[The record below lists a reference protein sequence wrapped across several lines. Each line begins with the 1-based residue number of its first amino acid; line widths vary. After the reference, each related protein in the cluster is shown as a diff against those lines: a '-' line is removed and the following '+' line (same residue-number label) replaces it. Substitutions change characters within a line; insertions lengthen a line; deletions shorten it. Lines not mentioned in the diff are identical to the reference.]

1 MPALTPTFLTDL
13 ETRMSIITEREYERL
28 RNQLWWTRITK
39 TRPST
44 GLKDIITWLLSTAQI
59 KPQDSGGN
67 IHFDDL
73 VAQYTTIE
81 NKFAGAG
88 LKLQRRQLEDT
99 DGGGI
104 ELSAAWSGDIG
115 AYMAYWPQREAAYAL
130 KHGHDATKFTT
141 YDTKAFFATDH
152 PVNPFR
158 ASAGTYTNI
167 FTGGSGPGAVPIDD
181 SVTADVALVNLSKAV
196 AHIAS
201 YRMPNGDD
209 PRFLRPAFILAG
221 PRLYPRV
228 VQLTSAKFLAQAAT
242 GGAASADVEALIKSL
257 GFATPVQADE
267 LAGFE
272 ADKTWFIA
280 CEQLASSQLG
290 ALIYTEREPF
300 KINYYGTVDDAVLGR
315 AQELEWQCIGR
326 NVISGGHPY
335 LLIKCQA
342 T

>member
-1 MPALTPTFLTDL
+1 MPALTPTFVTNL

-28 RNQLWWTRITK
+28 RANLWWNKVVK

-44 GLKDIITWLLSTAQI
+44 GLRDIITWLLSTAQI
-59 KPQDSGGN
+59 RSQDSGGN
-67 IHFDDL
+67 IAFDDL

-104 ELSAAWSGDIG
+104 ELSAAWSADIG
-115 AYMAYWPQREAAYAL
+115 AYMAYWPQKETAYAL
-130 KHGHDATKFTT
+130 KNGHDATKFRT

-152 PVNPFR
+152 PYNPFR
-158 ASAGTYTNI
+158 PAAGTFTNL
-167 FTGGSGPGAVPIDD
+167 FTAAAGPGPVPIDD
-181 SVTADVALVNLSKAV
+181 AVTADVALVNLAKAV
-196 AHIAS
+196 AYIAS
-201 YRMPNGDD
+201 IRMPNGDD
-209 PRFLRPAFILAG
+209 PRFLRPAFILAN
-221 PRLYPRV
+221 PRMMPRV

-242 GGAASADVEALIKSL
+242 GGAAASDVEMLIKSL
-257 GFATPVQADE
+257 GFATPVQVDE

-272 ADKTWFIA
+272 SDRTWFIVA
-280 CEQLASSQLG
+280 EQLASAQLG
-290 ALIYTEREPF
+290 GLIYTEREAF

-326 NVISGGHPY
+326 NVISAGHPY
-335 LLIKCQA
+335 LIFKCKA
-342 T
+342 V